1 MMSRGLREMQSC
13 RRRTTRREKKVEGAG
28 EDEVE
33 NGLEMEELQQ
43 LVTVTTETVL
53 RVEILGAVAQRLR
66 PLQQGLWL
74 GALPLTAVEALTRTT
89 PSSFSG
95 GRDPAATA
103 GS

>member
-1 MMSRGLREMQSC
+1 MVCRGLREMQSC
-13 RRRTTRREKKVEGAG
+13 WRRTTRWEKKVEGAA

-53 RVEILGAVAQRLR
+53 RVEILGAAGQRLR
-66 PLQQGLWL
+66 PLWPGLWL
-74 GALPLTAVEALTRTT
+74 GALPLMAVEALTRTT